1 MKHLPAF
8 LSVIISNA
16 LNSKEHSEGSGEREE
31 VRMDTGNTTLASL
44 KLIIIC

>member
-1 MKHLPAF
+1 MKHLLAF

-31 VRMDTGNTTLASL
+31 VRTDTGNITLPGL